1 MKILTALQVKLTEGE
16 KVHALTKSANN
27 LNAYL
32 KWVEGRKHF
41 LLLNRDDNIKA
52 KQLLKESIS
61 IDPEFSSPYVDLA
74 WTHILDPR
82 YGLSKSLKESLGRAT
97 QLAQKAISLDESSPF
112 AQSVLGSV
120 FLAKRQYDNAI
131 AQAEKAVAVG
141 PGDSLAIAQ
150 LGRNLA
156 YAGRYE
162 ESLARFEQAIRL
174 DPIALN
180 WYSMFVAH
188 CYLFLERYEEAIE
201 TLKKVL
207 DKNPKNIMARIRL
220 AAAYSLLGR
229 EKDARAE
236 AEKIL
241 NQNPKWNI
249 NSIAKWPIKNKAD
262 SELFKN
268 ALRKAGLPG

>member
-1 MKILTALQVKLTEGE
+1 
-16 KVHALTKSANN
+16 
-27 LNAYL
+27 
-32 KWVEGRKHF
+32 
-41 LLLNRDDNIKA
+41 
-52 KQLLKESIS
+52 
-61 IDPEFSSPYVDLA
+61 VDLA

-82 YGLSKSLKESLGRAT
+82 YGLSKSPKESLGQAA

-180 WYSMFVAH
+180 WYSMFVGH

-201 TLKKVL
+201 ILKKVL

-220 AAAYSLLGR
+220 AAAYSLSGR
-229 EKDARAE
+229 EKEARAE

-249 NSIAKWPIKNKAD
+249 SSIAKWPIKNKAD
-262 SELFKN
+262 SELFKD